1 MSKKRVY
8 ELAKDLGLE
17 NRELIS
23 RLEKIG
29 IAVKSHSSTLEDDD
43 LERIQAELLAPEAR
57 EVVEKRIKST
67 VIRRRAVRMPVE
79 ESKPEELAAEPETEA
94 PSDAPPPLADAV
106 PAEVVRKTAPREA
119 PVRTSIYRDA
129 PAGVAVRKPVAP
141 PEPSQ
146 PPIPPQAPG
155 LKPVTGGAT
164 PTPAAMPVEPTA
176 KTATLKPEAPAI
188 ERNAESEKKPGPE
201 TVSKAP
207 EQQRK
212 PLSVQPPESREIK
225 RPLLEQEKK
234 PQMPPEAPRPMPGGR
249 KEFPRRADLKIVKD
263 IGGAVPLPSRM
274 EKSGR
279 QPEAEKPRK
288 KGGKP
293 PVEVLMGE
301 APPRKKAF
309 IKKLVD
315 RKGRQI
321 EVDREDRSSKWRE
334 EKKAA
339 PVKMKKTLITTPK
352 ASKRRIRV
360 DEAIS
365 VGELAKRMGT
375 KASEVINKLMGMGLM
390 VTINQAIDCDTA
402 TLIAA
407 DFGYQVEAAQNER
420 DETMQRTEDSP
431 ENLKPRAPVV
441 TIMGHVDHGKTSL
454 LDAIRETNVID
465 GEAGGI
471 TQAIGAYHVHLKG
484 RDIVFLDTP
493 GHEAFTA
500 MRARGAKVTDIVVLV
515 VAADDGVM
523 GQTVEAINHAQVA
536 GVPIIVAINKMDKP
550 GADPGKIRQALTEY
564 KLLSE
569 EWGGDTIF
577 CEVSAKKK
585 QGIEELLEMI
595 LLQADVMELKADP
608 DRPARG
614 VIIEAK
620 LDRGRGPVAT
630 VLIQEGTLREGDA
643 FVSRTE
649 FGRVRAMINDQ
660 GRRISEAGPAMP
672 VEVIGFSRVPQASSE
687 FICVE
692 DEKKARSIGE
702 YWIRKE
708 RERELSVSSKITLE
722 QLYQRMKE
730 GVKELNVILKA
741 DVQGSVEALID
752 ALNKLS
758 TDDIKLKIIHSS
770 TGTIT
775 ETDVMLASA
784 SDAVI
789 IGFNVRP
796 DARVVEVA
804 EQERVDI
811 KLYDIIYNVIADVRA
826 AMEGL
831 LDPIF
836 KEVVQGRAEVRVI
849 FRVPKVGAI
858 AGSYVTDGKI
868 TRSAGLRLLRDG
880 VVVYEG
886 RIASLRRFKDDA
898 KEVAAGFECGIGIEG
913 FNDIQVADVIEA
925 YVKEQIERKL

>member
-17 NRELIS
+17 NKELIA

-29 IAVKSHSSTLEDDD
+29 IAVRSHSSTLEDDD
-43 LERIQAELLAPEAR
+43 LERIQSELLSPEPR
-57 EVVEKRIKST
+57 EVVEQRIKST
-67 VIRRRAVRMPVE
+67 VIRRRAVRLPAE
-79 ESKPEELAAEPETEA
+79 ETKPEEAATA
-94 PSDAPPPLADAV
+94 PQEESPVAASPV
-106 PAEVVRKTAPREA
+106 AEVLRKEAAPEPVPQEA
-119 PVRTSIYRDA
+119 PVRTSIYRDRPAVEAAPKPAVPAEAAPKPTKSAEPAAKDDTVKPEVPTAERKAEPEKKPLPETVQKA
-129 PAGVAVRKPVAP
+129 PALEKKPLPVRP
-141 PEPSQ
+141 PEHRE
-146 PPIPPQAPG
+146 IKPPQAEG
-155 LKPVTGGAT
+155 
-164 PTPAAMPVEPTA
+164 
-176 KTATLKPEAPAI
+176 
-188 ERNAESEKKPGPE
+188 
-201 TVSKAP
+201 
-207 EQQRK
+207 QR
-212 PLSVQPPESREIK
+212 
-225 RPLLEQEKK
+225 RPQASS
-234 PQMPPEAPRPMPGGR
+234 EAPRQAPPP
-249 KEFPRRADLKIVKD
+249 FPRKAFTGRPDLKIVKD
-263 IGGAVPLPSRM
+263 VEMPSRA
-274 EKSGR
+274 EKTGR
-279 QPEAEKPRK
+279 PEAEKPKK
-288 KGGKP
+288 KGGKA

-301 APPRKKAF
+301 TVAPRKKAL
-309 IKKLVD
+309 IQKLD
-315 RKGRQI
+315 RKGKRI
-321 EVDREDRSSKWRE
+321 EVVERGDERPSKWRE
-334 EKKAA
+334 EKKVA
-339 PVKMKKTLITTPK
+339 PVKMKKTEITTPK
-352 ASKRRIRV
+352 AIKRRIRV
-360 DEAIS
+360 DEAIT
-365 VGELAKRMGT
+365 VGELAKRMGI
-375 KASEVINKLMGMGLM
+375 KAGEVINKLIGMGMM
-390 VTINQAIDCDTA
+390 VTINQAIDFDTA
-402 TLIAA
+402 TLIAT
-407 DFGYQVEAAQNER
+407 DFGYQVESAQSEM
-420 DETMQRTEDSP
+420 DETLQKTESSP

-454 LDAIRETNVID
+454 LDAIRETHVID

-471 TQAIGAYHVHLKG
+471 TQAIGAYHVQIKG

-523 GQTVEAINHAQVA
+523 GQTVEAINHARVA
-536 GVPIIVAINKMDKP
+536 GVPIIVAINKIDKP

-564 KLLSE
+564 NLLSE

-585 QGIEELLEMI
+585 TGIEEMLEMI

-608 DRPARG
+608 SQPARG

-643 FVSRTE
+643 FVSKTE
-649 FGRVRAMINDQ
+649 FGRVRALINDQ
-660 GRRISEAGPAMP
+660 GRRISEAGPSMP
-672 VEVIGFSRVPQASSE
+672 VEVIGFSRVPQVSTE

-692 DEKKARSIGE
+692 DEKKARNIGE

-708 RERELSVSSKITLE
+708 RERELSATSKITLE
-722 QLYQRMKE
+722 QLYQKMKE
-730 GVKELNVILKA
+730 GVKELNVIIKA
-741 DVQGSVEALID
+741 DVQGSIEALID

-784 SDAVI
+784 SNAVI

-804 EQERVDI
+804 EQEGVDI

-831 LDPIF
+831 LEPIY
-836 KEVVQGRAEVRVI
+836 KEVVQGRAEVREI
-849 FRVPKVGAI
+849 FRVPKIGAI
-858 AGSYVTDGKI
+858 AGSYVTDRKI

-880 VVVYEG
+880 VVIYEG

-913 FNDIQVADVIEA
+913 FNDIHAGDVIEV